1 MTSRCAVTSMNDNWS
16 EEDPTRLGRRE
27 RRRAARRQ
35 KTQTCCRVAGL
46 VAVLL
51 VGVSATAAGVSADPG
66 QTPKAYAAPG
76 APTPKTPTPKTK
88 DLPNLDLTAARRS
101 ISPRPV
107 EGVLLTHAASETEN
121 RAVEAWVFT
130 AKANEARAATA
141 QAAAAQAATGAAVA
155 RDAARAAALR
165 ATPPPAPAPAPAPT
179 PARTTGVNWDGIANC
194 ETGGNWSMQGSRF
207 SGGLGFANTTWS
219 GFGGGQ
225 FASNAGQAT
234 REQQIVVAER
244 VYARYGLSGWGCRA
258 YG

>member
-1 MTSRCAVTSMNDNWS
+1 MNDDRS
-16 EEDPTRLGRRE
+16 EEVTTRLGRRE
-27 RRRAARRQ
+27 RRAARRQ

-66 QTPKAYAAPG
+66 HTPRAYG
-76 APTPKTPTPKTK
+76 APETK
-88 DLPNLDLTAARRS
+88 DLPNLDLTSARHS
-101 ISPRPV
+101 VATRPV
-107 EGVLLTHAASETEN
+107 EGVLLTHAASEAQN

-130 AKANEARAATA
+130 AKANAAKAATA
-141 QAAAAQAATGAAVA
+141 QVEAAKAATAAAVA

-165 ATPPPAPAPAPAPT
+165 ATPPPAPAPT

-219 GFGGGQ
+219 SFGGGQ
-225 FASNAGQAT
+225 FAANAGQAT

-258 YG
+258 SG

>member
-1 MTSRCAVTSMNDNWS
+1 MASHCAVTSTNDDRP
-16 EEDPTRLGRRE
+16 EEATSRLGRRE
-27 RRRAARRQ
+27 RRQEARRQ

-51 VGVSATAAGVSADPG
+51 VGVSATAVGVSTDPG
-66 QTPKAYAAPG
+66 RTPKAYAA
-76 APTPKTPTPKTK
+76 AETR
-88 DLPNLDLTAARRS
+88 DLPNLDLTVAKRAVT
-101 ISPRPV
+101 PRPV
-107 EGVLLTHAASETEN
+107 EGVLLTHAAAATEEH
-121 RAVEAWVFT
+121 RAIDAWVFT
-130 AKANEARAATA
+130 AKVNAAK
-141 QAAAAQAATGAAVA
+141 AAAAQAAASQAAAQAAVA

-165 ATPPPAPAPAPAPT
+165 APAPAPAAPAST

-219 GFGGGQ
+219 SFGGGQ
-225 FASNAGQAT
+225 FAPNAGQAT

-258 YG
+258 HG

>member
-1 MTSRCAVTSMNDNWS
+1 MTSRCAVTSMNDNRS
-16 EEDPTRLGRRE
+16 EEVTTRLGRRE

-35 KTQTCCRVAGL
+35 RTQTCCRVAGL

-66 QTPKAYAAPG
+66 QTPKAYG
-76 APTPKTPTPKTK
+76 APETPAPETR
-88 DLPNLDLTAARRS
+88 DLPNLDLTSARRS
-101 ISPRPV
+101 VATRPV

-130 AKANEARAATA
+130 AKANAAKA
-141 QAAAAQAATGAAVA
+141 ASEQAAAAHAAEQAAV
-155 RDAARAAALR
+155 ARAAALR
-165 ATPPPAPAPAPAPT
+165 AAPAPAPAPA
-179 PARTTGVNWDGIANC
+179 PARTTGVNWDAIASC

-207 SGGLGFANTTWS
+207 SGGLGFANTTWT

-225 FASNAGQAT
+225 FAPNAGQAT

-258 YG
+258 HG